1 MQNTSHQRNKSVNLF
16 SLYSYGG
23 IPMNTDILKTTKKSL
38 FIKLSALSLI
48 STAAFIF
55 FILWLCYPRL
65 AALNL
70 PLLTGALI
78 GISVLFFLISCLFI
92 TNMAFNVANITVF
105 SFLDKYIFHF
115 INALFPLI
123 ILWGKVF
130 GISRR
135 EIERSFIALNNY
147 ILTHR
152 KIKVKAGDLLVISP
166 HCLQLASCPHKITHN
181 INNCKRCNRC
191 TIGPLITMSERLG
204 FHFRVATG
212 GTLAR
217 KIAKELRPKMV
228 LAIACERDLTSGI
241 QDVYPLPAAGVLNLR
256 PNGPCY
262 NTTVDLDL
270 VEKTIKQFIE

>member
-1 MQNTSHQRNKSVNLF
+1 MH
-16 SLYSYGG
+16 
-23 IPMNTDILKTTKKSL
+23 TDILKTTKKSL
-38 FIKLSALSLI
+38 FIKLSALSII
-48 STAAFIF
+48 SVIFFIF

-65 AALNL
+65 TVLNL
-70 PLLTGALI
+70 SIIATILI
-78 GISVLFFLISCLFI
+78 IIACLFSLISCLFI
-92 TNMAFNVANITVF
+92 TNMLFNIANITIF

-115 INALFPLI
+115 INTLFPLI
-123 ILWGKVF
+123 IFWGKIF
-130 GISRR
+130 GKSRR

-147 ILTHR
+147 LLANR
-152 KIKVKAGDLLVISP
+152 KIKVKASDLLVISP

-181 INNCKRCNRC
+181 INNCKQCNRC

-217 KIAKELRPKMV
+217 KIAKELHPKMV

-241 QDVYPLPAAGVLNLR
+241 QDIYPLPAAGILNLR

-262 NTTVDLDL
+262 NTTVDLEL
-270 VEKTIKQFIE
+270 VEQTIKQFIK